1 MDFENQALTTDQAP
15 LAKSVEA
22 ASFTPG
28 PWEVETFG
36 DYSSIYT
43 KSAPANGGDIICNSP
58 DPVEERSS
66 FEHWQANA
74 RLIAAAPELMSA
86 LVALLRE
93 TNNIE
98 VLGEWEALDINFKS
112 RKTVRAKVDEVISQA
127 RAAIKKA
134 TGQ

>member
-1 MDFENQALTTDQAP
+1 MDFDHQSLTTDQAP
-15 LAKSVEA
+15 LANPVTS
-22 ASFTPG
+22 ASFTTG

-74 RLIAAAPELMSA
+74 RLIASAPDLLAALELTRATLQGIKGMA
-86 LVALLRE
+86 E
-93 TNNIE
+93 TE
-98 VLGEWEALDINFKS
+98 S
-112 RKTVRAKVDEVISQA
+112 RNGSDAWGRAVGMLKEQIA
-127 RAAIKKA
+127 TNRAALAKA
-134 TGQ
+134 RGQ